1 MFVLTARL
9 AVTGLDVS
17 ELFFLLELIDPLRA
31 DLALLLL
38 LLLLFDNKFAEFIIA
53 F

>member
-1 MFVLTARL
+1 
-9 AVTGLDVS
+9 VTGLDVS
-17 ELFFLLELIDPLRA
+17 ELFFLLELIDPLRV
-31 DLALLLL
+31 DLALL